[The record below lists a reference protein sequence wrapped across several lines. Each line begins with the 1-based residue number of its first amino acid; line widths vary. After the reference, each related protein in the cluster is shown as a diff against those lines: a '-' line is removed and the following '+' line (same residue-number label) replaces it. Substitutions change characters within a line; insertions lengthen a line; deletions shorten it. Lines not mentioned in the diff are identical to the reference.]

1 MNQNVPFNISPKEL
15 NKILQDDSSE
25 KPLIID
31 VREDNE
37 IAIASFPCSVL
48 HLPLSKAAN
57 WSSKIGELLPE
68 DKPIVVV
75 CHAGVRSL
83 NFGIWLLEKGIT
95 KSVWNLVG
103 GIDAWSSDVDQS
115 VPRY

>member
-1 MNQNVPFNISPKEL
+1 MNQNIPLNISPKEL
-15 NKILQDDSSE
+15 NKILEDDSSE
-25 KPLIID
+25 KPFIVD

-37 IAIASFPCSVL
+37 IAIASFPFSVL

-57 WSSKIGELLPE
+57 WSAKISELLPK
-68 DKPIVVV
+68 DQPVGIV

-83 NFGIWLLEKGIT
+83 NFGIWLLEQGIT

-103 GIDAWSSDVDQS
+103 GIDAWSTDVDQS

>member
-1 MNQNVPFNISPKEL
+1 MNQTIPFYISPKEL
-15 NKILQDDSSE
+15 NKILEDDSSD
-25 KPLIID
+25 KPFIVD

-37 IAIASFPCSVL
+37 IAIASFSFSVL

-57 WSSKIGELLPE
+57 WSAQIDELLPK
-68 DKPIVVV
+68 DQPIVVV
-75 CHAGVRSL
+75 CHAGVRSK
-83 NFGIWLLEKGIT
+83 NFGIWLLEQGIT

-103 GIDAWSSDVDQS
+103 GIDAWSIDVDPS

>member
-1 MNQNVPFNISPKEL
+1 MIQNIPVNISPKEL
-15 NKILQDDSSE
+15 NKILEDDSSE
-25 KPLIID
+25 KPFFID
-31 VREDNE
+31 VREDHE
-37 IAIASFPCSVL
+37 IAIASFSFPVL

-57 WSSKIGELLPE
+57 WSNIISDLLPK
-68 DKPIVVV
+68 DQPVLVV

-83 NFGIWLLEKGIT
+83 NFGIWLLEQGIT

-103 GIDAWSSDVDQS
+103 GIDAWSTDVDQS

>member
-1 MNQNVPFNISPKEL
+1 MKQKIPLNISPKEL
-15 NKILQDDSSE
+15 NKILEDDSSE

-37 IAIASFPCSVL
+37 LSIASFSFSVL

-57 WSSKIGELLPE
+57 WSSNIEELLPK
-68 DKPIVVV
+68 DQPIVVA

-83 NFGIWLLEKGIT
+83 NFGMWLLEQGIT
-95 KSVWNLVG
+95 QRVWNLDG
-103 GIDAWSSDVDQS
+103 GIDAWSRDVDQS
-115 VPRY
+115 ISRY